1 MCSPLRGTVLSAKR
15 YNEDFG
21 TILSQILGACVAKM
35 TILVHQMSTN
45 RQWLKAL
52 AILIRN

>member
-1 MCSPLRGTVLSAKR
+1 MISTVLSVKR
-15 YNEDFG
+15 YNEDLG
-21 TILSQILGACVAKM
+21 IILSQILGACVAKM
-35 TILVHQMSTN
+35 TILVHEMSTS